1 MIPGWVHELVIY
13 QIFPDRFF
21 NGNPDNDPPNVQRW
35 GAKPTLWEFQGG
47 DLEGVIRK
55 LDYLQSLGI
64 NAIYLNPIF
73 HASSVHRYNTF
84 DYYRIDPKLGTMDD
98 FHRLLDEAH
107 ARSMY
112 VILDGVFNHCGR
124 GFFAFV
130 DVLEN
135 QEYSAY
141 KDWFHIH
148 NFPLDAC
155 GEGQAKHYD
164 AWWSFKSLPKFNT
177 DNPDVRTYL
186 WDVGEYWIRQGA
198 DGWRLDV
205 PNEIDD
211 DAFWKTFRDRV
222 KRANP
227 EAFLIGEIWTADPRW
242 IGPDH
247 FDSLMNY
254 PFRTAVIDHLALGTL
269 SPSAFMDTL
278 ENLYGL
284 YTLEENIS
292 HFLLLGSHDTE
303 RIRTVCDGRIDLVKL
318 AQLIQFSYPGIPSI
332 YYGDEIGLRGGKDPA
347 CRAGFPWDE
356 SIWDP
361 SLQDHVRSLVQLRNT
376 LPPLRY
382 GAFKGIASDDS
393 RGISAFAR
401 LHEGSAALTALN
413 VSGKTQRAV
422 LPMDR
427 IGWTSRTPIGCYPT
441 GVELIVSDGHILVD
455 LPPTSGVLIYQKD
468 G

>member
-1 MIPGWVHELVIY
+1 MIPSWVHELVIY
-13 QIFPDRFF
+13 QIFPDRFH
-21 NGNPDNDPPNVQRW
+21 NGNTENDPPNVQRW
-35 GAKPTLWEFQGG
+35 GAEPTLWEFQGG
-47 DLEGVIRK
+47 DLEGIIQK

-84 DYYRIDPKLGTMDD
+84 DFYTIDPKLGTMDD
-98 FHRLLDEAH
+98 FHHMLKEAH
-107 ARSMY
+107 QRDMA

-148 NFPLDAC
+148 EFPLDAC

-177 DNPDVRTYL
+177 DHPAVRNYL
-186 WDVGEYWIRQGA
+186 WDVAEYWIKQGA

-222 KRANP
+222 KSVNP

-242 IGPDH
+242 IGPEH

-254 PFRTAVIDHLALGTL
+254 PFRTAVLDYVALETL
-269 SPSAFMDTL
+269 SAQDFLNSL
-278 ENLYGL
+278 ETLYGL
-284 YTLEENIS
+284 YTLEQNLS

-303 RIRTVCDGRIDLVKL
+303 RIRTVCDGDMRLVKL
-318 AQLIQFSYPGIPSI
+318 AQLIQFSYPGIPSV
-332 YYGDEIGLRGGKDPA
+332 YYGDEIGMEGGKDPA
-347 CRAGFPWDE
+347 CRGGFPWNPE
-356 SIWDP
+356 EWDT
-361 SLQDHVRSLVQLRNT
+361 SVQEHVRSLIQFRKK
-376 LPPLRY
+376 LPSLRY
-382 GAFKGIASDDS
+382 GAFKPIAADD
-393 RGISAFAR
+393 GKGTTAFAR
-401 LHEGSAALTALN
+401 LFEDEATLTVLN
-413 VSGKTQRAV
+413 PSPASRRMV
-422 LPMDR
+422 LPMDQV
-427 IGWTSRTPIGCYPT
+427 GWTSRTPIMSYPA
-441 GVELIVSDGHILVD
+441 ECQLQVSDGHIIVD
-455 LPPTSGVLIYQKD
+455 LPPRMGMLIYQR
-468 G
+468 